1 MISIEI
7 IKKEI
12 EKFKILPQLYKKIKV
27 TEMIPVYINKTLDY
41 CNIGVFPAL
50 ISNCYISQALDSNK
64 WDLSYEDG
72 YPGFSYINDNYIYL
86 RTNTDNIE
94 PLILLRDFQGI
105 YKEQLEIC
113 EEFRLYHNLHT
124 DDGKSYYKIELDG
137 SSSLVV
143 KIELTENEQIVSI
156 RLFELKQF
164 LAAKNMILS
173 IQFDGKIYSPFSLEH
188 LALDE
193 INDTI
198 VNSTENYL
206 CRLEDTGNLLGP
218 EYQSCLY
225 LSGKIFIS
233 SFEKNKCGIWPYDEK
248 KKYEDYIIGIDD
260 NGNEIIVNSNPND
273 LGNFFQSNNDNPSY
287 LTPVFFNKEVLD
299 KYYKHST
306 TYNVEAGFVRCG
318 GLWGLPIDNDIPNN
332 KIVVWLG
339 DLGRNLPYS
348 EQKYWR
354 GFNIVPAGGIS
365 RTFFNQQIIAKWC
378 ASEQPDLVF
387 KSKYYKLYDKSFKT
401 LGWYFYLP
409 LLHGDEH
416 CFSDIKI
423 PTSDENSEFDFLIL
437 CLTKCLIDSLNEK
450 DMKKKLLPQDSDKPG
465 IEKLICFLEGN
476 KIVIEQENISF
487 LKNLQALRSSLS
499 AHRKG
504 ERFFKLRKKLGY
516 DKLGNRDVF
525 IDLLNKA
532 NLYLD
537 WINEIIKGISV

>member
-1 MISIEI
+1 MSSIEI

-12 EKFKILPQLYKKIKV
+12 EKLKILPQTYKKIKV
-27 TEMIPVYINKTLDY
+27 TEMLSVYINKTLDY

-50 ISNCYISQALDSNK
+50 ISDCYISQALNSNN
-64 WDLSYEDG
+64 WDLSYGDG
-72 YPGFSYINDNYIYL
+72 YPGFSCINDNYIYS
-86 RTNTDNIE
+86 RTNTDNVE
-94 PLILLRDFQGI
+94 PLVLLRDFKGI
-105 YKEQLEIC
+105 YKEQLEVC

-124 DDGKSYYKIELDG
+124 DDGKSYYKIESDG
-137 SSSLVV
+137 SSNLVA
-143 KIELTENEQIVSI
+143 KIELTENKQIVSI

-164 LAAKNMILS
+164 LAAKNMVLS
-173 IQFDGKIYSPFSLEH
+173 IQFDGKIYSPFSLEC
-188 LALDE
+188 LALSE
-193 INDTI
+193 INDI
-198 VNSTENYL
+198 VANAIENYSYVL
-206 CRLEDTGNLLGP
+206 KDTANLLGS
-218 EYQSCLY
+218 EYQSCSY
-225 LSGKIFIS
+225 LLGKVFIAPFGKS
-233 SFEKNKCGIWPYDEK
+233 KCGIWPYNEK

-260 NGNEIIVNSNPND
+260 SGNEIIANSNPND
-273 LGNFFQSNNDNPSY
+273 LGNFFQRNYENPSY

-299 KYYKHST
+299 KYYKHSN

-332 KIVVWLG
+332 RIVVWLG
-339 DLGRNLPYS
+339 DLGRNLPYL

-354 GFNIVPAGGIS
+354 GFNVPPYGAIS
-365 RTFFNQQIIAKWC
+365 RTFFNQQILAKWC

-409 LLHGDEH
+409 LLQGDEH
-416 CFSDIKI
+416 CFSDIRI
-423 PTSDENSEFDFLIL
+423 PTSDENSEFDSLIL
-437 CLTKCLIDSLNEK
+437 CLTKCLIDSLNERN
-450 DMKKKLLPQDSDKPG
+450 MKKKLAMQDSDKPG

-476 KIVIEQENISF
+476 KIVVDQENISF

-504 ERFFKLRKKLGY
+504 EKFLKLIKRLGY
-516 DKLGNRDVF
+516 DKLGNRDIF

-537 WINEIIKGISV
+537 WLDEIIKEISV

>member
-12 EKFKILPQLYKKIKV
+12 EKFKILLQKYKKIKV

-72 YPGFSYINDNYIYL
+72 YPGFSYINSNYIYS

-124 DDGKSYYKIELDG
+124 NDGKSYYKIESDG
-137 SSSLVV
+137 SSSLVA

-299 KYYKHST
+299 KYYKYST

-318 GLWGLPIDNDIPNN
+318 GIWGLPIDNDIPNN

-354 GFNIVPAGGIS
+354 GFNIVPDGGIS

-487 LKNLQALRSSLS
+487 LKNLQVCV
-499 AHRKG
+499 H
-504 ERFFKLRKKLGY
+504 
-516 DKLGNRDVF
+516 
-525 IDLLNKA
+525 
-532 NLYLD
+532 LYLHIEKEKD
-537 WINEIIKGISV
+537 FLS